1 MRSPFDSAKLVNFGM
16 RTLDK
21 HTYSMYVFAMTTDHV
36 SADLAT
42 VDLPQGRLAYRTAG
56 PATSDHPPILL
67 VHGLLVDARLWEP
80 VAERL
85 ARAGIRSYTPTLPL
99 GSHRHPMNADADL
112 SPEGVARLVLDFI
125 RALGLSDVTIAGN
138 DTGGAICQIM
148 LAGDTSR
155 ISAAVLTNCD
165 ALGTFPPRSLAPL
178 LRALRHPGV
187 VACMAPALRSKAMRN
202 GPLAYGPLSSE
213 PLDSDLTLSWVKPLA
228 DEAVRRDLAKL
239 ARGVHPR
246 VLLDAASRFD
256 QFTGSVRV
264 LWGEADSMFRL
275 TLGRQLAEAFPHATF
290 ATVPGGR
297 AFLPLDH
304 PDRVADEIISVAREA
319 RSAG

>member
-1 MRSPFDSAKLVNFGM
+1 
-16 RTLDK
+16 
-21 HTYSMYVFAMTTDHV
+21 MYVFAMTTEHAP
-36 SADLAT
+36 ADSAT

-56 PATSDHPPILL
+56 PAASNHPPVVL

-85 ARAGIRSYTPTLPL
+85 ASAGIRSYAPTLPL
-99 GSHRHPMNADADL
+99 GSHRQPMNADADL
-112 SPEGVARLVLDFI
+112 SPAGVARLVLDFI
-125 RALGLSDVTIAGN
+125 RALDLSAVTIAGN

-148 LAGDTSR
+148 LAGGTSR

-178 LRALRHPGV
+178 FRALRHPGL
-187 VACMAPALRSKAMRN
+187 VAAMAPALRSKAMRN

-213 PLDSDLTLSWVKPLA
+213 PLDSDLTLDWVKPLA

-246 VLLDAASRFD
+246 VLLDAASRFG
-256 QFTGSVRV
+256 QFSGPVRV

-275 TLGRQLAEAFPHATF
+275 TLGRQLAEAFSHATL
-290 ATVPGGR
+290 ATVPAGR
-297 AFLPLDH
+297 TFLPLDA
-304 PDRVADEIISVAREA
+304 PDRVADEIITVVRDARQA
-319 RSAG
+319 HPAG